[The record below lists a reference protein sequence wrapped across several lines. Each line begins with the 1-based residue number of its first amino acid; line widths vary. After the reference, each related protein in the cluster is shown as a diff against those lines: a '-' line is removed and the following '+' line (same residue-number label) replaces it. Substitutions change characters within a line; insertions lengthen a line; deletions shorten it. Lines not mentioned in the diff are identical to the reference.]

1 MALWGSSGW
10 RPGVLFCL
18 SDAGFD
24 LASSL
29 LLDFFLRTISAVW
42 RSIDPISFSFRL
54 HVHSVLLHMG
64 MIIMQA
70 HSLIEHFRLLFY
82 PWAVQ
87 LSFFFFILYSKS
99 VDHFLIL
106 ECLLHP
112 LPALTSITLS
122 KLTPLLSKTPRRFEA
137 WGIGEEGKWGE
148 ISLREEISTSG
159 T

>member
-10 RPGVLFCL
+10 RRVPFCL
-18 SDAGFD
+18 PDAGFD
-24 LASSL
+24 LASFL
-29 LLDFFLRTISAVW
+29 LLDFFLPTISAVR
-42 RSIDPISFSFRL
+42 RSIDPNSFPFSFHL

-70 HSLIEHFRLLFY
+70 DSLIEHFRLLFY
-82 PWAVQ
+82 SWAVQ
-87 LSFFFFILYSKS
+87 LSFFFLLYSKS

-122 KLTPLLSKTPRRFEA
+122 KLTPPLSKTPRRIGA
-137 WGIGEEGKWGE
+137 RGIGEAGKWGE